1 MPSPCGSEE
10 VRYLTDGVRLYEIVS
25 EYIVR
30 NYGLAGSFL
39 RGVTVQDCLSG
50 EWTVFPASRLLDLQV
65 VA

>member
-1 MPSPCGSEE
+1 MQGPCGSEK
-10 VRYLTDGVRLYEIVS
+10 VRYLTDGRRLYEVVS

-30 NYGLAGSFL
+30 NYGLAGSLL

-50 EWTVFPASRLLDLQV
+50 EWTVFPASRLLDLRV